1 MYHVYRTYGDGPLKK
16 LEILPKIEK
25 GTWVNV
31 IAPSLE
37 EITEIESAFGIPDDY
52 LRAALDEEESV
63 RLDSE
68 DGTVLLVIDM
78 PYENFDSNEKY
89 RGTHST
95 LPMGIIL
102 GDDYIVTVSLNES
115 LVLQDFISGKVK
127 DFSTNKKTRFLY
139 QILYRTSALY
149 LRYLRQIDRITIQVE
164 KELHKSYRN
173 SELIQLVG
181 IEKSLVYFST
191 SLKSNEL
198 VLEKL
203 FRQKP
208 MKTYPDDEE
217 LLEDVIIENRQAME
231 MANLYNNIL
240 SGTIDAFS
248 SVISNNLNIVMKWLA
263 AITIVFSVPTIMSGL
278 WGMNVPVPFQENPY
292 GFLIVSLVTIVV
304 TGLVAIYLYRK
315 DMF

>member
-1 MYHVYRTYGDGPLKK
+1 MYHVYRTYGDGPQKK
-16 LEILPKIEK
+16 LEVLPQIEK
-25 GTWVNV
+25 GAWINV
-31 IAPSLE
+31 IAPTLE
-37 EITEIESAFGIPDDY
+37 EITEIESKLGIPDDY

-68 DGTVLLVIDM
+68 DGVLLLVIDM
-78 PYENFDSNEKY
+78 PYENFDSSEKY

-95 LPMGIIL
+95 LPMGIVL
-102 GDDYIVTVSLNES
+102 GEDYIVTVSLNES

-127 DFSTNKKTRFLY
+127 DFSINKKTRFLY
-139 QILYRTSALY
+139 QILYRTSTLY
-149 LRYLRQIDRITIQVE
+149 LRYLRQIDRITTQVE

-198 VLEKL
+198 VLEKMY
-203 FRQKP
+203 RQKP
-208 MKTYPDDEE
+208 MKTYPEDEE

-240 SGTIDAFS
+240 GGTIDAFS

-278 WGMNVPVPFQENPY
+278 WGMNVPVPFQENAY
-292 GFLIVSLVTIVV
+292 GFLIVVLVTMGV
-304 TGLVAIYLYRK
+304 TGLVAWYLYKK

>member
-1 MYHVYRTYGDGPLKK
+1 MYHVYRTYGDGPHKK
-16 LEILPKIEK
+16 LEKLPKIEK

-37 EITEIESAFGIPDDY
+37 EITEIESTLGIPDDY

-78 PYENFDSNEKY
+78 PYENFDANEKY

-127 DFSTNKKTRFLY
+127 DFSINKKTRFLY
-139 QILYRTSALY
+139 QILYRTSTLY
-149 LRYLRQIDRITIQVE
+149 LRYLRQIDRITTQVE

-208 MKTYPDDEE
+208 MKTYPEDEE

-240 SGTIDAFS
+240 GGTIDAFS

-292 GFLIVSLVTIVV
+292 GFLIVSLVTIGV
-304 TGLVAIYLYRK
+304 TGIVALYLYKK

>member
-1 MYHVYRTYGDGPLKK
+1 MYQVYRTYGDGPLKK
-16 LEILPKIEK
+16 LEKLDKIEPN
-25 GTWVNV
+25 TWINV
-31 IAPSLE
+31 VAPSLE
-37 EITEIESAFGIPDDY
+37 EITDLERELNIPDDY

-63 RLDSE
+63 RMDSE
-68 DGTVLLVIDM
+68 DGVVLLVIDM
-78 PYENFDSNEKY
+78 PYENFDSKEKY

-95 LPMGIIL
+95 LPMGIIM
-102 GDDYIVTVSLNES
+102 GDDYIVTVSLSEC
-115 LVLQDFISGKVK
+115 LVLNDFLEAKVK
-127 DFSTNKKTRFLY
+127 DFSTYKKTRFLY
-139 QILYRTSALY
+139 QILYRTSTLY
-149 LRYLRQIDRITIQVE
+149 LRYLRQIDRITTQVE

-203 FRQKP
+203 LRQKP
-208 MKTYPDDEE
+208 IKTYPEDED

-240 SGTIDAFS
+240 GGTIDAFS

-278 WGMNVPVPFQENPY
+278 WGMNVPVPFQDNPN
-292 GFLIVSLVTIVV
+292 GFLIVSIVTIGV
-304 TGLVAIYLYRK
+304 TGLVATYLYKK

>member
-1 MYHVYRTYGDGPLKK
+1 MYHVYRTYGDGPHKK
-16 LEILPKIEK
+16 LEELNTLER
-25 GTWVNV
+25 GTWIDV
-31 IAPSLE
+31 IAPTLE
-37 EITEIESAFGIPDDY
+37 EITELENKLGIPDDY

-68 DGTVLLVIDM
+68 DGVVLLVIDM
-78 PYENFDSNEKY
+78 PYENFDSSEKY

-95 LPMGIIL
+95 LPMGIIM
-102 GDDYIVTVSLNES
+102 GDDYIVTVCLRES
-115 LVLQDFISGKVK
+115 LVLQDFISCKVK
-127 DFSTNKKTRFLY
+127 DFSTNKRTRFLY
-139 QILYRTSALY
+139 QILYRTSTLY
-149 LRYLRQIDRITIQVE
+149 LRYLRQIDRITTQVE

-203 FRQKP
+203 LRSKP
-208 MKTYPDDEE
+208 IKTYPEDEE

-240 SGTIDAFS
+240 GGTIDAFS

-263 AITIVFSVPTIMSGL
+263 AITIVFSVPTIMSGI
-278 WGMNVPVPFQENPY
+278 WGMNVPVPFQDNPQ
-292 GFLIVSLVTIVV
+292 GFWIVV
-304 TGLVAIYLYRK
+304 LLTIGVTGAVAAYLYKK

>member
-1 MYHVYRTYGDGPLKK
+1 MYRVYKTVNDGPQKRLIE
-16 LEILPKIEK
+16 LEQIEK
-25 GTWVNV
+25 GAWINV

-37 EITEIESAFGIPDDY
+37 EITEIESKLGIPDDY

-78 PYENFDSNEKY
+78 PYENFDAGEKY

-95 LPMGIIL
+95 LPMGIVL
-102 GDDYIVTVSLNES
+102 GDDYIVTVSLSES

-127 DFSTNKKTRFLY
+127 DFSINKKTKFLY
-139 QILYRTSALY
+139 QILYRTSTLY
-149 LRYLRQIDRITIQVE
+149 LRYLRQIDRITTQVE

-208 MKTYPDDEE
+208 MKTYPEDEE

-240 SGTIDAFS
+240 GGTIDAFS

-292 GFLIVSLVTIVV
+292 GFLIVSLVTIAV
-304 TGLVAIYLYRK
+304 TGIVAWYLYKK

>member
-1 MYHVYRTYGDGPLKK
+1 MYHVYRTYGDGPHKK
-16 LEILPKIEK
+16 LEELPKIER
-25 GTWVNV
+25 GAWINV
-31 IAPSLE
+31 IAPTLQ
-37 EITEIESAFGIPDDY
+37 EITEIESTLGIPDDY

-127 DFSTNKKTRFLY
+127 DFSINKKTRFLY
-139 QILYRTSALY
+139 QILYRTSTLY
-149 LRYLRQIDRITIQVE
+149 LRYLRQIDRITTQVE

-208 MKTYPDDEE
+208 MKTYPEDEE

-240 SGTIDAFS
+240 GGTIDAFS

-292 GFLIVSLVTIVV
+292 GFLIVVLVTAVV
-304 TGLVAIYLYRK
+304 TGLVAVYLYRK